1 MIKKYAGLIFSV
13 VVLGF
18 VLIQLI
24 PYGRSHSNP
33 PVLKEPTWDRPETRL
48 LAQRACFDCHSNET
62 QWLWYSNV
70 APMSW
75 LVQRDVDEGRDH
87 LNFSEWGQGEQE
99 VDDVGETIREGE
111 MPPSYYVLLRPQA
124 KLSAQEKSTLI
135 SGLAASMGASG
146 GEHEGE
152 EDGDDD

>member
-62 QWLWYSNV
+62 FWPWYSNI
-70 APMSW
+70 APISW
-75 LVQRDVDEGRDH
+75 LAQRDVDDGRRH
-87 LNFSEWGQGEQE
+87 LNFSEWGVGRRE
-99 VDDVGETIREGE
+99 VREVGETILEGK
-111 MPPSYYVLLRPQA
+111 MPPSYYVLLHPQA
-124 KLSAQEKSTLI
+124 KLSAQEQNALI
-135 SGLAASMGASG
+135 NGLIASFGAAGVDSMS
-146 GEHEGE
+146 E
-152 EDGDDD
+152 

>member
-62 QWLWYSNV
+62 FWPWYSNI
-70 APMSW
+70 APISW
-75 LVQRDVDEGRDH
+75 LAQRDVDDGRRH
-87 LNFSEWGQGEQE
+87 LNFSEWGVGRRE
-99 VDDVGETIREGE
+99 VREVGETILEGK
-111 MPPSYYVLLRPQA
+111 MPPPYYVLLHPQA
-124 KLSAQEKSTLI
+124 KLSAQEQNALI
-135 SGLAASMGASG
+135 NGLIASFGAAGVDSMS
-146 GEHEGE
+146 E
-152 EDGDDD
+152 